1 MWQDVKLMNA
11 LSGLLAVGALLA
23 LFGGGLWWLAQR
35 PMFTL
40 KTIVVEGMPDMPLR
54 RVNALTIRSTA
65 LPRIKGNFFTADL
78 DVARSAFES
87 VPWVRQ
93 AMVRREWPNRLIVSI
108 EEHRTL
114 GTWGEDGSL
123 LSVKGDVFTA
133 NLAEA
138 EEDGPLLAFNGPDG
152 SEKDVVTRYQQLK
165 DWFAPLDL
173 KPVALELS
181 DRYAWSAKMDNGMAL
196 ELGREQDK
204 ITTRERAMRLISVY
218 PQLLQRMNGKIE
230 NVDLRYPNGMALKAG
245 GLTLAGLT
253 GTTGSAGK
261 QSKAK

>member
-1 MWQDVKLMNA
+1 MWQDVKLLNT
-11 LSGLLAVGALLA
+11 LSGLLVAGALLA
-23 LFGGGLWWLAQR
+23 LFGAGLFWVAQR

-78 DVARSAFES
+78 DAVRGAFEA

-93 AMVRREWPNRLIVSI
+93 AMIRREWPNRLIVSI

-138 EEDGPLLAFNGPDG
+138 EEDGPLLAFGGPEG
-152 SEKDVVTRYQQLK
+152 SEKDVVTHYQQLK
-165 DWFAPLDL
+165 DWFAPLSL
-173 KPVALELS
+173 KPASLQLS
-181 DRYAWSAKMDNGMAL
+181 DRYAWSVKLDNGMAL

-204 ITTRERAMRLISVY
+204 NTMRERAARLIAVY

-253 GTTGSAGK
+253 GSAGK
-261 QSKAK
+261 QNKVK